1 MLNPMAA
8 TATSTAA
15 RTRRRRLST
24 EVASSSEL
32 VSSVE
37 MGFLAWPSVRECHQ
51 RTAPPLMPEPGSGGQ
66 FTLLRFELCD
76 HLAIRPVHVRGNTPD
91 IDSAKQAV
99 RAHAQRRLGCP
110 CCVAPPVAAA
120 AEDDQ
125 PADLDVDPVREID
138 VDVAEEREDVH
149 RH

>member
-1 MLNPMAA
+1 M
-8 TATSTAA
+8 
-15 RTRRRRLST
+15 RRSRGGPCGPKTPRLRQRSRMT
-24 EVASSSEL
+24 PEL
-32 VSSVE
+32 
-37 MGFLAWPSVRECHQ
+37 
-51 RTAPPLMPEPGSGGQ
+51 GSGGQ

-76 HLAIRPVHVRGNTPD
+76 HLAIGAADARGNTPD

-125 PADLDVDPVREID
+125 PADLDVDPV
-138 VDVAEEREDVH
+138 
-149 RH
+149 